1 MKPNT
6 DPFPVSDRRSARVLV
21 AEDSPLNL
29 QVALMQLEKL
39 GYAADAVTDGR
50 QALAALQR
58 AAYDII
64 LMDCQMP
71 EMDGYEAT
79 WQIRDREQEQAKTS
93 GTAPH
98 IYIIAMT
105 ANTEADNRGKCSAA
119 GMDDFIIKPVQLPE
133 LEAVLLRALADRA
146 TQQALDEVIDPAVI
160 AGLRQLRISGKPD
173 PLAGLI
179 DLFLHEAPGRLE
191 AMRQASTSKDVNA
204 MTRTLAAASALKGS
218 ASNLGACNL
227 AALSDEIEQITK
239 TGVLADVAPVLAK
252 AREELERVRAALAK
266 LKP

>member
-1 MKPNT
+1 MKPNS
-6 DPFPVSDRRSARVLV
+6 DSPPSSDRRPARVLV

-105 ANTEADNRGKCSAA
+105 ANTEADNREKCSAA
-119 GMDDFIIKPVQLPE
+119 GMDDFIVKPVQLPE

-146 TQQALDEVIDPAVI
+146 TQQAMDEVIDAAVI
-160 AGLRQLRISGKPD
+160 ASLRQLRLPGKPD
-173 PLAGLI
+173 PLARLI
-179 DLFLHEAPGRLE
+179 DLFLSEAPNRLDDMQK
-191 AMRQASTSKDVNA
+191 AITSNDVNS
-204 MTRTLAAASALKGS
+204 MTRTLEAASALKGS
-218 ASNLGACNL
+218 ASNLGARNL

-239 TGVLADVAPVLAK
+239 TGVLTDIAPVLAK
-252 AREELERVRAALAK
+252 AREELDRVREALSK